1 MGLTQMAGA
10 TGGKNKQMDVP
21 VKAIRENKEM
31 LRGCNKQSQDYQ
43 EVKQSITAKG
53 LLTPISVRDLGDG
66 TFGLVDGLQ
75 RWNIAQDLGWEFI
88 PAQVVTMADGEIL
101 EAQIVANAQRI
112 ETKPVE
118 YTKALLR
125 LLAMNPTLTM
135 SELARRLG
143 KSATW
148 LTERFHLLKLS
159 EQLQGLV
166 NENKISLANGY
177 ALAKVPEEFQS
188 QFLEGAMTLP
198 TTEFVP
204 GVQKFVKEHRE
215 ALKQGRATNPDAFTA
230 VPHLQKLADI
240 KQELE
245 TGHIAT
251 VLTNQVQP
259 KDIKSAFLLGVQ
271 WAVHMDPLSQQAAK
285 ELYEKRKLEA
295 DADKK
300 KRAEERAAKKAEDD
314 KKKAQEELSKAGV

>member
-1 MGLTQMAGA
+1 MAGA
-10 TGGKNKQMDVP
+10 TGGATRQMDVP
-21 VKAIRENKEM
+21 VKSIRENKEM
-31 LRGCNKQSQDYQ
+31 LRGCNKQSPEYQ
-43 EVKQSITAKG
+43 EVKASIQSKG

-75 RWNIAQDLGWEFI
+75 RWNIFQDLGYELI
-88 PAQVVTMADGEIL
+88 PAQVVTMADAEIL

-143 KSATW
+143 KSPTW
-148 LTERFHLLKLS
+148 LSERFHLLKLN

-166 NENKISLANGY
+166 NENKIPLANGY

-188 QFLEGAMTLP
+188 QFLEAAMTQP

-215 ALKQGRATNPDAFTA
+215 AQKQGRAANPDAFTA

-251 VLTNQVQP
+251 VLVNNVQP
-259 KDIKSAFLLGVQ
+259 KDTKEAFLLGVK
-271 WAVHMDPLSQQAAK
+271 WAVHMDPLSVEAAK
-285 ELYEKRKLEA
+285 ETYEKRKVEA
-295 DADKK
+295 EAAKK
-300 KRAEERAAKKAEDD
+300 ARAEERAAKKAADE
-314 KKKAQEELSKAGV
+314 KAEAQKQLTAAGV